1 MKNDFSNNGL
11 ILVDKPAKISSFG
24 VVKKIR
30 FFSNEK
36 KVGHA
41 GTLDP
46 LASGLM
52 IILVGK
58 KNTKKADQFLKLDK
72 VYEVEAKLGEISST
86 GDSEGKITKISTK
99 KPSKNNINS
108 TLKKFIGDIEQIPP
122 KYSAI
127 KIGGMRAYKLAR
139 RGKNPEIPSRIVKI
153 YDISKVSY
161 KYPLIKFEVK
171 VSSGTYIRSLVEDIG
186 NDLETGAYTFKLRR
200 IKIGEYD
207 ISNSIQLDK
216 IKHT

>member
-11 ILVDKPAKISSFG
+11 ILVDKPAGISSFG

-30 FFSNEK
+30 FFSSEK